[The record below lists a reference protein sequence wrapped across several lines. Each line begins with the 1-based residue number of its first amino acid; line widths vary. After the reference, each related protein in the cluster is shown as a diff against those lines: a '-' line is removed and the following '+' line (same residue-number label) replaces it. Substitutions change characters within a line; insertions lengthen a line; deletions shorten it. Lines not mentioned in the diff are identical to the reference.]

1 MDQSPRQPKLLKD
14 YAPPSY
20 LVDTVELD
28 FALDPKAT
36 RVKSKL
42 RLRPNP
48 KADAA
53 ARPLALDGEG
63 LVLQSLA
70 LDGKPLG
77 LDDYRLDEKSLTILS
92 VPVPALTVQTRAR
105 RRPRGHTSL

>member
-1 MDQSPRQPKLLKD
+1 MDQLARQPKLLKD
-14 YAPPSY
+14 YAPPDY
-20 LVDTVELD
+20 LIETVELD

-48 KADAA
+48 KAAPGD
-53 ARPLALDGEG
+53 RPLVLDGEG

-77 LDDYRLDEKSLTILS
+77 LDDYRLGEKVADHPQGAGAALHARNRH
-92 VPVPALTVQTRAR
+92 PVR
-105 RRPRGHTSL
+105 S

>member
-1 MDQSPRQPKLLKD
+1 MDQSTRQPKLLKD
-14 YAPPSY
+14 YTPPNY

-53 ARPLALDGEG
+53 GGPLALDGEG

-70 LDGKPLG
+70 LDGKPLS
-77 LDDYRLDEKSLTILS
+77 LADYRL
-92 VPVPALTVQTRAR
+92 
-105 RRPRGHTSL
+105 RGKNLANPSEPETHLHL

>member
-1 MDQSPRQPKLLKD
+1 MDHSTRHPKLLKD
-14 YAPPSY
+14 YTPPNY

-48 KADAA
+48 KAGAA
-53 ARPLALDGEG
+53 DGQLVLDGEG

-70 LDGKPLG
+70 LDGKPLS
-77 LDDYRLDEKSLTILS
+77 LDDYRLDEKSLTILRVSGRPFS
-92 VPVPALTVQTRAR
+92 VETVTLCDPEANTAL
-105 RRPRGHTSL
+105 